1 MKSAKTIDHF
11 AWAILRKPHNVETVI
26 DRKAESMSN
35 RKSISRDDIQ
45 RQKYIAEHAPALA
58 GQIANGIAASGN

>member
-1 MKSAKTIDHF
+1 
-11 AWAILRKPHNVETVI
+11 
-26 DRKAESMSN
+26 MSN

-58 GQIANGIAASGN
+58 GQIANGIAASGKLIDPKNVAEAAILLAGELCDQLTVEVQ